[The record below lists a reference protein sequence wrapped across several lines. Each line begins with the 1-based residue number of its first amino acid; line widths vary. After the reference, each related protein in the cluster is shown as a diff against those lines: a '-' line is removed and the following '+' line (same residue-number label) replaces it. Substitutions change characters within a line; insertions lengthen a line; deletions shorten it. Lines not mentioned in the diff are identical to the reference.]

1 MEFELESPNVSAVSS
16 KDSYPASTA
25 QVSEHSFGAG
35 VIWAISATLALAIL
49 AAIIGAPLL
58 QSSGHPGFAFKIYKA
73 FSFVCHQIPER
84 SFHLH
89 GNKFAVCSRCTGI
102 YAGIALAT
110 LAYPLARSLR
120 RTEPPRLVWL
130 FLAAAPLAIDWSLG
144 YFSIWQ
150 NNHASRFATGFLL
163 GGVVVFYIL
172 PGLIELSSRTR
183 GRREML
189 EMKCQKPD
197 R

>member
-1 MEFELESPNVSAVSS
+1 MSA
-16 KDSYPASTA
+16 KDIYTASHTQTVDA
-25 QVSEHSFGAG
+25 SFGPTI
-35 VIWAISATLALAIL
+35 IWVISATLALAIL

-58 QSSGHPGFAFKIYKA
+58 QASGHPAFAIKIYRA

-150 NNHASRFATGFLL
+150 NNHVSRFATGFLL
-163 GGVVVFYIL
+163 GAVVIFYIL
-172 PGLIELSSRTR
+172 PGLIELSWRVSR
-183 GRREML
+183 RRYA
-189 EMKCQKPD
+189 
-197 R
+197 